1 MQLDQVVERI
11 DLAFG
16 EELPF
21 SERVLTAEDRTVL
34 DRVFSDQGYQGYM
47 QDQVN
52 RQIIRD
58 YLLNAMLLGFLDEEQ
73 LASITPRISTP
84 EGRANL
90 SLNMLMSS
98 VEQAAEVLAAGAAE
112 DLSPLRPEPGSPPH
126 IRLIHP

>member
-11 DLAFG
+11 DDAFG

-21 SERVLTAEDRTVL
+21 SEREVTAEDRDVL
-34 DRVFSDQGYQGYM
+34 ERVFGDHGFLCYQ

-58 YLLNAMLLGFLDEEQ
+58 YLVNALLLGFLSEEQ
-73 LASITPRISTP
+73 LEEVAGRIGSRESRAS
-84 EGRANL
+84 L

-98 VEQAAEVLAAGAAE
+98 VEQAPEVVAAGAGD
-112 DLSPLRPEPGSPPH
+112 DLKPLQPEPDSPPH